1 MLIKPLYLFAEQQES
16 SIPAQE
22 SRTTK
27 EKTNKNQTQQ
37 PPKFAIRSK
46 QTELSKSKFQ
56 K

>member
-27 EKTNKNQTQQ
+27 K
-37 PPKFAIRSK
+37 
-46 QTELSKSKFQ
+46 KSKN